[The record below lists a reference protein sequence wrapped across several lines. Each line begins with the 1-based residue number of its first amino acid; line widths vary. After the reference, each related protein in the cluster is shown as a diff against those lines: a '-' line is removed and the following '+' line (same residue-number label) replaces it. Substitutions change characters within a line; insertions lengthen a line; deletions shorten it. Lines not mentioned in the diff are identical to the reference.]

1 MSRYRCRRAGCM
13 RPRLARTDQ
22 RGPRP
27 YCGMWCRLYD
37 LAYTAFSE
45 GGPMTG
51 RDADTDAV
59 LFAGILALGIAD
71 PRSKPVLKELHEIY
85 GRP

>member
-1 MSRYRCRRAGCM
+1 
-13 RPRLARTDQ
+13 
-22 RGPRP
+22 
-27 YCGMWCRLYD
+27 
-37 LAYTAFSE
+37 
-45 GGPMTG
+45 MTG